1 MYNKSY
7 SIDIHQN
14 PISTQPFKLADLM

>member
-1 MYNKSY
+1 MYNKSH

-14 PISTQPFKLADLM
+14 PICTQPFKLADLM